1 MATHTGQ
8 STTQPAT
15 GARFRRRPGA
25 AGPRTKVRWAI
36 VGLCFLGLTINY
48 VDRAN
53 LSVALPKM
61 KTELHLGPS
70 VEGVVLAAFFASYA
84 LFQLPAGHF
93 IDKLGARIMFGAPT
107 SPRSCCRA
115 RWRSSAPCRTC

>member
-1 MATHTGQ
+1 MNPPGGGNAEDMATHAGP
-8 STTQPAT
+8 STARRVRPR
-15 GARFRRRPGA
+15 GAQ
-25 AGPRTKVRWAI
+25 AGPRTKIRWAI

-48 VDRAN
+48 IDRAN

-61 KTELHLGPS
+61 KSELGLGPS

-93 IDKLGARIMFGAPT
+93 VDRL
-107 SPRSCCRA
+107 
-115 RWRSSAPCRTC
+115 